1 MDNRGMLKSYISK
14 LFEKLWE
21 EPEIVAFILM
31 KAKASEI
38 TKTLIPLIGDNFYEN
53 ILSSKYLQSSLIYV
67 ITILLKY
74 EINNYCDEYHPEK
87 FLDVNSPCGYL
98 LYELRAK
105 NDYQIF
111 IKKVIEDVVSEI
123 DPCSYNFC
131 FEINKIDN
139 NISDAVK
146 DIKFEKIN
154 NSIFNIE
161 EKNIINHAVNKR
173 IGNTYINYDIYS
185 YMKEIDFEKDFS
197 NEIDKDIL
205 NYYKKIVKRNNK
217 RNNQIAN

>member
-1 MDNRGMLKSYISK
+1 MEHYKGRLNVYISRF
-14 LFEKLWE
+14 FEKLWE
-21 EPEIVAFILM
+21 KPEIVASMLM
-31 KAKASEI
+31 KAEASKI

-53 ILSSKYLQSSLIYV
+53 ILSSKYLQNSLIYV

-123 DPCSYNFC
+123 DHCSYNLC

-173 IGNTYINYDIYS
+173 IGNTYNKY
-185 YMKEIDFEKDFS
+185 F
-197 NEIDKDIL
+197 
-205 NYYKKIVKRNNK
+205 KI
-217 RNNQIAN
+217 

>member
-14 LFEKLWE
+14 LLEKLWE
-21 EPEIVAFILM
+21 EPEIVASILM

-74 EINNYCDEYHPEK
+74 EINNYCKESHPEKCLEK
-87 FLDVNSPCGYL
+87 FLDANSPCGYL

-105 NDYQIF
+105 YDYQIY
-111 IKKVIEDVVSEI
+111 IKKVIEDVVREI
-123 DPCSYNFC
+123 DHCSYNLC

-185 YMKEIDFEKDFS
+185 YMKDIDFEKDFS

-205 NYYKKIVKRNNK
+205 NYYKNILKRKIHL
-217 RNNQIAN
+217 